1 MQNRP
6 SVAEWS
12 AMGIIQT
19 GDYGHLGWE
28 VSVEVMRSDSILGM
42 FLRDDRLSSAGT
54 FHPSS
59 GVSSPHSHSFPSLW
73 PRKLTHT
80 DGISPGFPLG
90 LPLRGRR
97 QGEHEDRILFSLL
110 PAPTSWLCL
119 NLRLQPSPTVT
130 LSGLLETFPTPP
142 SFTPRGDG
150 SSCCC

>member
-1 MQNRP
+1 
-6 SVAEWS
+6 
-12 AMGIIQT
+12 MGIIQT

-80 DGISPGFPLG
+80 DGISSGFPLG
-90 LPLRGRR
+90 LPMRGRR

-119 NLRLQPSPTVT
+119 GPEAAALPYSDPVWTPGNLSH
-130 LSGLLETFPTPP
+130 SSLLHI
-142 SFTPRGDG
+142 
-150 SSCCC
+150 